1 MTALSN
7 RSPKMSRRSFLA
19 TAAAGGFALGFHL
32 PDEGKFSGAAHA
44 ATQGEINA
52 WIVIGADDWVT
63 IRVHRSEMGQGSFTA
78 IPQLV
83 AEELE
88 CDWSKVRAEFASAN
102 RHVRQNRVYVS
113 MSTGGSRAIRDS
125 HPYLRKAGATARTM
139 LIQAA
144 AGRWNVPV
152 AECFAEKGFVVHRP
166 SGRKI
171 NYGAVAAAAAK
182 LTPPANVTFKP
193 ASAWTIAGQSVP
205 RFDVPEKVDGS
216 AVFGMDVKLPGMVYA
231 AVMQCPV
238 FGGTLKRYDEAK
250 IKGRKGVLG
259 VVPIPNGLAVVAEH
273 YWQAK
278 TALDA
283 LPIEWDFGAN
293 ATVSSTSIME
303 RLKKGTA
310 EAGAKVRHQGDFDGA
325 FARAAKKI
333 EAEYFAPFLD
343 HACMEPM
350 NCTARL
356 RGDRVE
362 VWAPSQNAEGALA
375 AAAEAAQ
382 VPPESVDVHLTL
394 LGGGFGRRG
403 RQDYVTQAVVV
414 AKAVGRPVKVVW
426 SREEDM
432 RHGFYRPISLG
443 VLRAGLDA
451 NGMPIAYA
459 HKVVGQSILAYLLP
473 HLLRD
478 GWDFSSMHGTFD
490 QAYNIPNLTFDY
502 VMRNTHV
509 PVGFWR
515 SVGHSMNAWI
525 TESFI
530 DEIAHAGGKDP
541 LALRRALLA
550 GNKAWLGCLNLAA
563 AKGDWGKPLPA
574 GWGRGIAINESFGS
588 VCAHVAEVS
597 VNAQGELRVERVVA
611 AIDCG
616 HAVNPGN
623 IAAQIESCVAYGLS
637 ALLYGEITIKDGR
650 VEQGN
655 FDTYPVLMMREMPK
669 VETYLSLSGGER
681 WGGVGE
687 PGLPPVLPAV
697 CNALFQATGKR
708 LRSLPLKHH
717 DLRRA

>member
-7 RSPKMSRRSFLA
+7 RSPKISRRSFLA
-19 TAAAGGFALGFHL
+19 AAAAGGFALGFHL
-32 PDEGKFSGAAHA
+32 PDKGKFSGAAHA
-44 ATQGEINA
+44 ATEGEINA
-52 WIVIGADDWVT
+52 WIVIGADDTVT

-88 CDWSKVRAEFASAN
+88 CDWSKVKAEFASAN
-102 RHVRQNRVYVS
+102 RHVRQNKVYVS

-144 AGRWNVPV
+144 ADRWNVPA

-182 LTPPANVTFKP
+182 LTPPANVAFKP
-193 ASAWTIAGQSVP
+193 ASAWKIAGQSVP
-205 RFDVPEKVDGS
+205 RFDVPAKVDGS
-216 AVFGMDVKLPGMVYA
+216 AVFGMDVTLPGMVYA

-250 IKGRKGVLG
+250 IKGRKGVIG

-278 TALDA
+278 TALDV
-283 LPIEWDFGAN
+283 LPIEWDFGEN
-293 ATVSSTSIME
+293 ATVSSASILE

-310 EAGAKVRHQGDFDGA
+310 EPGVKVRHQGDFDHA
-325 FARAAKKI
+325 FARAAKKV

-356 RGDRVE
+356 AGDRVE
-362 VWAPSQNAEGALA
+362 VWVPSQNAEGALA

-382 VPPESVDVHLTL
+382 VPPENVDVHLTL

-443 VLRAGLDA
+443 VMRAGLDA
-451 NGMPIAYA
+451 NGMLIAYA

-473 HLLRD
+473 HLLKD

-490 QAYNIPNLTFDY
+490 QAYNIPNLRFDY

-563 AKGDWGKPLPA
+563 AKGDWGKPLPV

-616 HAVNPGN
+616 HAVHPDN

-655 FDTYPVLMMREMPK
+655 FDSYPVLMMPQMPK

-708 LRSLPLKHH
+708 VRSLPLKHH